1 MRSERQFPQRYEIIE
16 EDHHFRREGEK
27 YYRVSKIYRNVI
39 DRESGRLVD
48 KQLIRD
54 NHSEVMY
61 DYAQI
66 PAELIR

>member
-27 YYRVSKIYRNVI
+27 YYRISKIYRNVI
-39 DRESGRLVD
+39 DRESGKIVD

>member
-1 MRSERQFPQRYEIIE
+1 MRSEREFPQCYEIIE

-27 YYRVSKIYRNVI
+27 YYRISKIYRNVI